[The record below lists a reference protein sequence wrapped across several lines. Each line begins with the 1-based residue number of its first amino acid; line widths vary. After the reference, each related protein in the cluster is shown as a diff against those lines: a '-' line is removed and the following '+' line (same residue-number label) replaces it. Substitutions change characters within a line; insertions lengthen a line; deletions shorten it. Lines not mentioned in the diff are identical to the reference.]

1 MALLVNIFL
10 PVSLCIL
17 LFHTTGAEN
26 KYSAAAN
33 EQKHDEDPLEVL
45 TSLRDLDKPFR
56 MAKLNVLWIKA
67 KNRLTDTKLRS
78 IFSDLKIQD
87 KEEIAYKHFKG
98 DGNDPNGEEEA
109 RLRKKLI
116 GIMSTYGILDHFND
130 TEDPALL
137 KKHKALNDGNN
148 YVTRDMFKDR
158 RLNNLWNKAEL
169 AGFTS
174 EELTTLKEEFQHHQD
189 KVDEYMSLLKDVKA
203 GDPDK
208 HENSIHHKPEK
219 WNLLEEREEMTN
231 ELPEKKLDHVEKAR
245 LLRDRHQE
253 IQRGFDRLDKLTGE
267 GPNHKDFVE
276 PKVQGLWR
284 MVLEG
289 QFSPEERASL
299 KEELLHYEGRLL
311 KLRHLH
317 TEEALEITR
326 KKKPN
331 SGENSTKEQHIKKHA
346 RTVQKL
352 HMDLETKILQ
362 RHTEL

>member
-1 MALLVNIFL
+1 MALLINIFL

-17 LFHTTGAEN
+17 IFHTSGAVN

-33 EQKHDEDPLEVL
+33 EPKDEDPLEIL

-56 MAKLNVLWIKA
+56 MAKLNVLWVKA
-67 KNRLTDTKLRS
+67 KNRLTDTKLQS

-87 KEEIAYKHFKG
+87 KEEIAYKHFKA

-116 GIMSTYGILDHFND
+116 GIMSTYGILNHLDD

-148 YVTRDMFKDR
+148 YVSRNMFKDK
-158 RLNNLWNKAEL
+158 RLSNLWTKAEL

-174 EELTTLKEEFQHHQD
+174 EELKALKEEFQHHQD
-189 KVDEYMSLLKDVKA
+189 KVDEYMNLLKDVKS
-203 GDPDK
+203 GDPEK
-208 HENSIHHKPEK
+208 HENSLDHKPEK
-219 WNLLEEREEMTN
+219 WNLLEEQEEITN
-231 ELPEKKLDHVEKAR
+231 ELPGKKLNHVEKAR
-245 LLRDRHQE
+245 LLRDSHLE
-253 IQRGFDRLDKLTGE
+253 IQKGFDRLDKLTGE

-317 TEEALEITR
+317 TEAALEVAR
-326 KKKPN
+326 KKKAN
-331 SGENSTKEQHIKKHA
+331 SVDNSTNEQRIKKHA

-352 HMDLETKILQ
+352 HMDLEAKIIK
-362 RHTEL
+362 HTEL